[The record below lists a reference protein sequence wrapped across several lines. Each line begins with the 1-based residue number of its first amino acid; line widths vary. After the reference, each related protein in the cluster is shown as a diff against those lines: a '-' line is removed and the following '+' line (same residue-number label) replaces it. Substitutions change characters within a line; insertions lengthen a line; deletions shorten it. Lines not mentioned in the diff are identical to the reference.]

1 MNDRGVLEN
10 IARVPQPGAD
20 GRAVVLLSG
29 GLDSSTVLAWVVRAG
44 WEPVALSFDYGQ
56 SHPRELQAARAQA
69 RRWDAEHLVAKVDL
83 RPVGASA
90 LLGAAEV
97 PRDRNLDEP
106 GIPVT
111 YVPARNALFLTYALA
126 LAEGRGIR
134 RIFLGVN
141 AVDFSGYPDCRPE
154 FLVAFQRMADL
165 ATKMGVEGRPI
176 QIHAPLLFLG
186 KRDIVLKASELGVDL
201 AETWTCY
208 APTPEGPCGRC
219 DACRLR
225 AKGFSEA
232 GLSDPLVG
240 SL

>member
-1 MNDRGVLEN
+1 MTDRGLLEQ
-10 IARVPQPGAD
+10 IARMPEPEGD

-29 GLDSSTVLAWVVRAG
+29 GLDSSTVLAWAVRAG
-44 WEPVALSFDYGQ
+44 WKPVALSFDYGQ
-56 SHPRELQAARAQA
+56 SHPRELEAARRQA
-69 RRWDAEHLVAKVDL
+69 RRWGLEHLVARVDL
-83 RPVGASA
+83 RPVGSSA

-97 PRDRNLDEP
+97 PKDRELEEA

-134 RIFLGVN
+134 EIFIGVN

-165 ATKMGVEGRPI
+165 ATRAGVEGWPI
-176 QIHAPLLFLG
+176 RIRAPLLYLR
-186 KRDIVLKASELGVDL
+186 KRDIVVKANGFGVDL
-201 AETWTCY
+201 GATWTCY
-208 APTPEGPCGRC
+208 APGPEGPCGRC

-225 AKGFSEA
+225 AKGFQEA
-232 GLSDPLVG
+232 GLPDPL
-240 SL
+240 SS